1 MQWSRV
7 DFAADRVS
15 GVTKMGVCVQIY
27 EHLLEHGLPVK
38 EVLAVPTERDNVVY
52 WKTKRKIKNDL
63 HTSAN
68 NYGT

>member
-1 MQWSRV
+1 
-7 DFAADRVS
+7 
-15 GVTKMGVCVQIY
+15 MGVCVQIY